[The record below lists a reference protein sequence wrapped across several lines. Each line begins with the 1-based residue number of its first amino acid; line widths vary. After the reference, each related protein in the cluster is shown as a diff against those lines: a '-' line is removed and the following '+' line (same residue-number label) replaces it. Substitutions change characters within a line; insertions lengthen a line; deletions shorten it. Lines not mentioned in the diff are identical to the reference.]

1 MNQFSDQHLLYLRD
15 QFVELPDA
23 ITNKWRKV
31 SYLATQK
38 NSAQSQLPSSY
49 TLGSIPILS
58 GLILNRTLHTLH
70 HTDPINTIY
79 AAGNDKTQSMGRQ
92 IAKRFGLPLLL
103 EFAHT
108 PEPGISLNAP
118 VIGTLIHE
126 SEHQPKT
133 SQTPAVIMPT
143 FIANSRYWRP
153 AGYKQAI
160 TKCLITVDRHQQD
173 KFAAILELVIG
184 ICERHRYLE
193 CTLCLPESLTKHIP
207 STMPSNCVLA
217 ITPTTTADYSTL
229 INDHHVVISCSSL
242 EHALMETAIT
252 IAAGIPLVVLE
263 NECTQILNQP
273 QPVIESVAMHPPH
286 IFGTIAGILTHPE
299 IAYQQAKNTQHWLKT
314 NLSET
319 FLPTAW
325 LTAIS
330 WIMKTA
336 GFETIPLSTPVP
348 DPEPLEADTKAT
360 ESLS

>member
-15 QFVELPDA
+15 QFVQLPDA
-23 ITNKWRKV
+23 ITQKWRKV
-31 SYLATQK
+31 SYLVTQK
-38 NSAQSQLPSSY
+38 DTAQNQSPSTY

-70 HTDPINTIY
+70 HTDPVNVIY
-79 AAGNDKTQSMGRQ
+79 ASDTNKTHTLGRQ
-92 IAKRFGLPLLL
+92 IAKKFGLPLLL

-108 PEPGISLNAP
+108 PEAGVSLNAP
-118 VIGTLIHE
+118 VIGILIHE
-126 SEHQPKT
+126 SEHQSKT
-133 SQTPAVIMPT
+133 SQTPAVILPT

-160 TKCLITVDRHQQD
+160 TKCLISVDRHQQE

-193 CTLCLPESLTKHIP
+193 CTLCLPESLTKLIP
-207 STMPSNCVLA
+207 ASLPSNCVIA
-217 ITPTTTADYSTL
+217 ITPTTTADFATL
-229 INDHHVVISCSSL
+229 IHDHHVVISCSSL
-242 EHALMETAIT
+242 EHALMETALT
-252 IAAGIPLVVLE
+252 IAAGIPLIALE
-263 NECTQILNQP
+263 NECTKILNQP

-325 LTAIS
+325 LSAVS
-330 WIMKTA
+330 WIMTTA
-336 GFETIPLSTPVP
+336 GFETIPSSTPIL
-348 DPEPLEADTKAT
+348 DPEPPEVETKVT